1 MCEESASAHYKSAYK
16 IRNKNMI
23 DRSDFIVFYVNK
35 NKGGA
40 YEALKY
46 AQKTNKAYINFGNPE
61 I

>member
-1 MCEESASAHYKSAYK
+1 
-16 IRNKNMI
+16 MI